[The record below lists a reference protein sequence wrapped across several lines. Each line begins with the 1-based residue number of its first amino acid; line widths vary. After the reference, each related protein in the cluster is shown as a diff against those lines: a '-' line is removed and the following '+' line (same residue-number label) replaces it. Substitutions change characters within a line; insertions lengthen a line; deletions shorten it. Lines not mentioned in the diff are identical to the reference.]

1 MQANTRQTSPSWAS
15 LICLNFDVQGNWLK
29 TTNASTVNL
38 ISGEKEDGQ
47 IHGFQCLINRCV
59 GHITKNYWLLNFIMR
74 YKGKKEKDF
83 NNILHEIC

>member
-1 MQANTRQTSPSWAS
+1 M
-15 LICLNFDVQGNWLK
+15 
-29 TTNASTVNL
+29 
-38 ISGEKEDGQ
+38 SGEKEDGQ